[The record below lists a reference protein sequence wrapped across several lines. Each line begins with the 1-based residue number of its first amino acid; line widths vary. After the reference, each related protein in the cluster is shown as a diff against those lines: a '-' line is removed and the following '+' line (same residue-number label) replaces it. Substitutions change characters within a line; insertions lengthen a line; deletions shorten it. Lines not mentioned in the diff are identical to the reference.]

1 MDNTVDLQLT
11 TRIVNAHTDTV
22 MRIAYQRTGNIH
34 DAQDITQDV
43 FLSLMQRDLS
53 PLSENELKAYII
65 RTAVNKCNDFHRRL
79 TRRNVVYFDDTEPIF
94 TEEEQSILDEV
105 LKLPKKYRDVVY
117 LHYYEGYQVKEIAE
131 MLGSKPATISSQLNR
146 AREKLKLMLTDD

>member
-1 MDNTVDLQLT
+1 MDNTVDLQLI

-94 TEEEQSILDEV
+94 TEKEQSILDEV

>member
-1 MDNTVDLQLT
+1 
-11 TRIVNAHTDTV
+11 